1 MCYQNVAHQEIYPP
15 STTFYLVAVING
27 KLQVEVSRGIKRVMV
42 FYDGGYIIKNL
53 HDLFPNE
60 KLTEINLAILA
71 QELKIEAANPMNPD
85 FIRAYYYDAL
95 PDNASEIS
103 EHRKLILEN
112 IRTSHYFQLRK
123 GRLAKSKN
131 KNEPERQK
139 RVDTL
144 IAIDMLAKAYENYY
158 DVAVLVSGDD
168 DFFDIV
174 ESVKDAG
181 KRVYGVYFDGHISK
195 DLQDSFDKETVLN
208 RGYLI
213 SKDIIKIAPKP

>member
-1 MCYQNVAHQEIYPP
+1 MLSKCGVSRDISAQYN
-15 STTFYLVAVING
+15 SYLVAVING
-27 KLQVEVSRGIKRVMV
+27 KLQVEGFRGIKRVMV

-53 HDLFPNE
+53 HDLFQNE

-71 QELKIEAANPMNPD
+71 QELKIEAAHPMNPD
-85 FIRAYYYDAL
+85 FIRAYYDAL
-95 PDNASEIS
+95 PDNTSEIS

-112 IRTSHYFQLRK
+112 IHMSHYFQLRK

-131 KNEPERQK
+131 KDEPERQK

-144 IAIDMLAKAYENYY
+144 IAIDMLAKAYEDHY

-168 DFFDIV
+168 DFFDLV

-208 RGYLI
+208 SEYLI
-213 SKDIIKIAPKP
+213 SKGIIKIVPKA